1 MQSYSSEDDNTDST
15 SVPVGGTAEDA
26 NPGTAL
32 VVPGRLP
39 VVPARAD
46 STGVHTSSASVVPA
60 RAADW
65 NPVLYSLNGTLMR
78 IMALG

>member
-26 NPGTAL
+26 NPDTAP
-32 VVPGRLP
+32 VVLGRYP

-46 STGVHTSSASVVPA
+46 STVVHTSSASAVPA
-60 RAADW
+60 RAAD
-65 NPVLYSLNGTLMR
+65 
-78 IMALG
+78 

>member
-26 NPGTAL
+26 NPDMAT
-32 VVPGRLP
+32 VVPGRYP

-46 STGVHTSSASVVPA
+46 STSSASVVPA

-65 NPVLYSLNGTLMR
+65 NPARYSPNGPWMPT
-78 IMALG
+78 MALG

>member
-1 MQSYSSEDDNTDST
+1 MPSYSSEDDNTNSI

-26 NPGTAL
+26 NPDTAP
-32 VVPGRLP
+32 VVPGRYP

-46 STGVHTSSASVVPA
+46 STVVPSWASVVPA

-65 NPVLYSLNGTLMR
+65 NPARYSQNGPWMR

>member
-1 MQSYSSEDDNTDST
+1 MQFYFSEDDNTNST

-26 NPGTAL
+26 NQDTAP
-32 VVPGRLP
+32 VVPARYP

-46 STGVHTSSASVVPA
+46 SPVVPSWASVVPA

-65 NPVLYSLNGTLMR
+65 NPALYSLNGLWMP